1 MAVLRIGSKGHEV
14 KKIQQRLKDLNFYK
28 GPVDGEFGGGTEA
41 AVKAFQSAGKLKP
54 DGIIGTDLGL
64 ILIGEARTFAP
75 DILAKPLDY
84 RCLALTGSF
93 ETNTGI
99 PECFAGLTG
108 DFDDQGI
115 SLGVLQWNFG
125 QGSLNPLLK
134 EMIIKHHDAAQMV
147 FHENLRILA
156 EALKSSNEVLMN
168 FARSI
173 QHPVK
178 HFIYEPWKG
187 MFKAL
192 CRTEEFQNIQR
203 TYASKRLGFAI
214 KACKDYGLWSERAV
228 ALMFDINV
236 QNGSISTAV
245 KAQIMA
251 DFKNAANGLSDDEAE
266 VSKMKIIA
274 NRRAEAATKEWVE
287 DVRAR
292 KLCLANGRGVVH
304 GVNYNI
310 EEEFGI
316 RLNRLS
322 VA

>member
-1 MAVLRIGSKGHEV
+1 MAVLRIGSKGDGV
-14 KKIQQRLKDLNFYK
+14 KKIQQRLKDLNLYK

-41 AVKAFQSAGKLKP
+41 AVKAYQLAGKLKP
-54 DGIIGTDLGL
+54 DGIVGSELWL
-64 ILIGEARTFAP
+64 LLFGEARASAP

-93 ETNTGI
+93 ETNKGI
-99 PECFAGLTG
+99 PECFAGLSG
-108 DFDDQGI
+108 DFDGQGI

-134 EMIIKHHDAAQMV
+134 EMITKHQDAAQMV
-147 FHENLRILA
+147 FHENLKILA
-156 EALKSSNEVLMN
+156 EVLKSSNEVLMN
-168 FARSI
+168 FVRSI

-203 TYASKRLGFAI
+203 TYAFERFGLAI
-214 KACKDYGLWSERAV
+214 KACKDYGLWSERAS

-236 QNGSISTAV
+236 QNGSISTVV

-251 DFKNAANGLSDDEAE
+251 DFKNTAKDLSDDETE
-266 VSKMKIIA
+266 ISKMRIIA

-292 KLCLANGRGVVH
+292 KLCVANGNGVVH

-310 EEEFGI
+310 EEQFGI
-316 RLNRLS
+316 RLKRF
-322 VA
+322 